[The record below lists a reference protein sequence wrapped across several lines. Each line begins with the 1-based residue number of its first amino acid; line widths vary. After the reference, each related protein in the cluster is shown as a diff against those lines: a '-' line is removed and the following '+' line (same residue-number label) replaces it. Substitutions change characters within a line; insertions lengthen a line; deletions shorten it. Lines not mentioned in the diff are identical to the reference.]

1 MRRSDIWLVTKLSGR
16 RLVIKVKGEWMT
28 DNDIKQ
34 QVRQFY
40 DQVGWQKVKDGL
52 YQNAHYEDLRPV
64 SAEYIHRCHLRV
76 GRHLKSE
83 GKYLLDAG
91 SGPVQYAEYM
101 DYLNGYRY
109 RVCADIS
116 IVALK
121 EARLKL
127 GDKGLYVVA
136 DIANLPFKAEVF
148 EGVMSMHTI
157 HHLPREEHRKAYLE
171 LYRTLANGSSAVVV
185 NGWQDPPL
193 TGWID
198 SLSKRISRLRRS
210 LSRKK
215 NKRKIS
221 AEEFGSEGMIVSKTP
236 KGTYVQKYN
245 AAWLEDQLKDEIP
258 YEILVWRSASV
269 RSLRTLVQ
277 PWLGGKAFL
286 RWLYRMEERYPHFF
300 GVNGQYPLIVIRKPE
315 VK

>member
-1 MRRSDIWLVTKLSGR
+1 MSESQNE
-16 RLVIKVKGEWMT
+16 IKK
-28 DNDIKQ
+28 

-40 DQVGWQKVKDGL
+40 DQIGWQKVQDGL

-76 GRHLKSE
+76 GRHLKPS

-101 DYLNGYRY
+101 EYLNGYQY

-121 EARLKL
+121 EARRKL
-127 GDKGLYVVA
+127 GEKGLYVVA
-136 DIANLPFKAEVF
+136 DIANLPFQAGAF

-157 HHLPREEHRKAYLE
+157 HHLPRTEHLQAYRE
-171 LYRTLANGSSAVVV
+171 LYRTLASGCSAVVV

-198 SLSKRISRLRRS
+198 HLSRWFSRLRKS
-210 LSRKK
+210 LSRKAK
-215 NKRKIS
+215 QRKADRPD
-221 AEEFGSEGMIVSKTP
+221 AEAAAIQPVKKQ

-245 AAWLEDQLKDEIP
+245 AAWLEEQLKGEMP

-269 RSLRTLVQ
+269 RSLRTLIH
-277 PWLGGKAFL
+277 PWNGGKYLL
-286 RWLYRMEERYPHFF
+286 RWLYGMEERHPHFF

-315 VK
+315 KN

>member
-1 MRRSDIWLVTKLSGR
+1 MTESDN
-16 RLVIKVKGEWMT
+16 E
-28 DNDIKQ
+28 IKQ

-40 DQVGWQKVKDGL
+40 DQIGWQKVQDGL

-76 GRHLKSE
+76 GRYLKAS

-101 DYLNGYRY
+101 DYLNGYQY

-116 IVALK
+116 IVALI
-121 EARLKL
+121 EARKKL

-136 DIANLPFKAEVF
+136 DIANLPFKPEAF

-157 HHLPREEHRKAYLE
+157 HHLPREEHRKAYQE
-171 LYRTLANGSSAVVV
+171 LYRTLDSGCTAVVV

-198 SLSKRISRLRRS
+198 SLSKHISRLRKS

-215 NKRKIS
+215 NKKKMA
-221 AEEFGSEGMIVSKTP
+221 AEEYGPEGAVTAKTQ

-245 AAWLEDQLKDEIP
+245 AAWLEEQLEGEIP
-258 YEILVWRSASV
+258 CEILVWRSASV
-269 RSLRTLVQ
+269 RSLRTLIHT
-277 PWLGGKAFL
+277 WSGGKYFL
-286 RWLYRMEERYPHFF
+286 RWLYGMEERHPHFF

-315 VK
+315 NK